1 LIKVTLM
8 PRISNSFRA
17 LIGAALVG
25 TAAACGASEPAAP
38 AQAAASA
45 PAAAP
50 VDVMVVHRTS
60 IESTRELP
68 GRARAFRE
76 AEIRPQVTGLI
87 KSRLFT
93 EGELVSQ
100 GQALYQIDSAEYAA
114 AVNSAKAA
122 VQRAE
127 ATAESARQTATRYE
141 RLAEINA
148 VSRESLDQAVAAQ
161 RQAEADVAIQKAAL
175 QRSNI
180 DLARTKVTSPID
192 GQIGRSTVTPGALVT
207 ENQAAALAIVQQLDP
222 IYLDLTAG
230 SSKILGWKRDIAE
243 GRIQSSDGQ
252 SVSVSIKLEDGSTY
266 SEPGRLEFSEVNVDE
281 SAGSVILRAVVPNPD
296 GFILPGMYVNA
307 SFSAGTYD
315 NVFLVPQGA
324 VARTVK
330 GEPTAMVVGK
340 DGNAEVR
347 NLTIVE
353 VHGNDWIVSEGLE
366 DGDKLII
373 GGLQKVRPGAPVM
386 PVPPQTASAQPT
398 SAATTVVK

>member
-1 LIKVTLM
+1 M

>member
-1 LIKVTLM
+1 M

-17 LIGAALVG
+17 LIAAALIG

-38 AQAAASA
+38 AQSASGA

-100 GQALYQIDSAEYAA
+100 GQALYQIDASEYAA

-122 VQRAE
+122 VQGAE
-127 ATAESARQTATRYE
+127 ATAEAARQTAGRFE

-148 VSRESLDQAVAAQ
+148 VSRENLDQAVATQ
-161 RQAEADVAIQKAAL
+161 KQAEADVAIQKAAL
-175 QRSNI
+175 QRTNI
-180 DLARTKVTSPID
+180 DLSRTRVTSPIE

-207 ENQAAALAIVQQLDP
+207 ENQAAPLAMVQQLDP

-230 SSKILGWKRDIAE
+230 SSKILGWKRDIAA

-330 GEPTAMVVGK
+330 GDPTAMVVGK
-340 DGNAEVR
+340 DGTAEMR

-353 VHGNDWIVSEGLE
+353 AHGNDWIVSDGLE

-386 PVPPQTASAQPT
+386 SVQPQTASAEPD
-398 SAATTVVK
+398 SAATHVVKQ

>member
-1 LIKVTLM
+1 M
-8 PRISNSFRA
+8 PSISNSFKALFATA
-17 LIGAALVG
+17 LIGAVV
-25 TAAACGASEPAAP
+25 ACGASEPSAP
-38 AQAAASA
+38 AQAAVQA

-50 VDVMVVHRTS
+50 VDVMVVHKMR

-100 GQALYQIDSAEYAA
+100 GQALYQIDASEYAA

-127 ATAESARQTATRYE
+127 ATAEAARQTAGRFE

-148 VSRESLDQAVAAQ
+148 VSRENLDQAIATQ
-161 RQAEADVAIQKAAL
+161 KQAEADVAIQKAAL
-175 QRSNI
+175 QRASI

-192 GQIGRSTVTPGALVT
+192 GRIGRSSVTPGALVT
-207 ENQAAALAIVQQLDP
+207 ENQDTPLAMVLQLDP

-243 GRIQSSDGQ
+243 GRIKSSDGE
-252 SVSVSIKLEDGSTY
+252 SVAVTIALEDGSTY
-266 SEPGRLEFSEVNVDE
+266 SEPGRLEFSEVSVDE
-281 SAGSVILRAVVPNPD
+281 SAGSVIIRAVVPNPD
-296 GFILPGMYVNA
+296 GYLLPGMYVNA

-324 VARTVK
+324 VTRTVK
-330 GEPTAMVVGK
+330 GDPTAMVVGA
-340 DGNAEVR
+340 DGTAEVR
-347 NLTIVE
+347 NLTIIE
-353 VHGNDWIVSEGLE
+353 ARGNDWIVSGGLE
-366 DGDKLII
+366 DGDRLII
-373 GGLQKVRPGAPVM
+373 GGLQKVRAGAPVAL
-386 PVPPQTASAQPT
+386 VPPMTASVQPT
-398 SAATTVVK
+398 DAATNVVKQ

>member
-1 LIKVTLM
+1 M

-340 DGNAEVR
+340 DGNAEAR

>member
-1 LIKVTLM
+1 M

-17 LIGAALVG
+17 LIASTLIGA
-25 TAAACGASEPAAP
+25 AAACGASEPAAP
-38 AQAAASA
+38 AGAVAA

-50 VDVMVVHRTS
+50 VDVMVVHKTR

-76 AEIRPQVTGLI
+76 AEIRPQVTGLV

-100 GQALYQIDSAEYAA
+100 GQALYQIDASEYAA

-127 ATAESARQTATRYE
+127 ATADAARQTAGRFE

-148 VSRESLDQAVAAQ
+148 VSREDYDQAVAAQ

-175 QRSNI
+175 QRANI
-180 DLARTKVTSPID
+180 DLTRTKVTSPIE
-192 GQIGRSTVTPGALVT
+192 GQIGRSSVTPGALVT
-207 ENQAAALAIVQQLDP
+207 QNQAAALAIVQQLDP

-230 SSKILGWKRDIAE
+230 SSKILGWKRDIAA
-243 GRIQSSDGQ
+243 GRIQSADGE
-252 SVSVSIKLEDGSTY
+252 SVDVSIKLEDGSTY

-296 GFILPGMYVNA
+296 GFLLPGMYVNA

-324 VARTVK
+324 VTRTVK
-330 GEPTAMVVGK
+330 GDPTAMVVGAN
-340 DGNAEVR
+340 GTAEVR
-347 NLTIVE
+347 NLTIIE
-353 VHGNDWIVSEGLE
+353 ASGNDWIVSEGLE
-366 DGDKLII
+366 DGDRLII
-373 GGLQKVRPGAPVM
+373 GGLQMVRPGAPVA
-386 PVPPQTASAQPT
+386 PVPPMTAAAQPNG
-398 SAATTVVK
+398 AATPVVKQ

>member
-1 LIKVTLM
+1 M
-8 PRISNSFRA
+8 
-17 LIGAALVG
+17 
-25 TAAACGASEPAAP
+25 
-38 AQAAASA
+38 
-45 PAAAP
+45 
-50 VDVMVVHRTS
+50 
-60 IESTRELP
+60 
-68 GRARAFRE
+68 
-76 AEIRPQVTGLI
+76 
-87 KSRLFT
+87 
-93 EGELVSQ
+93 
-100 GQALYQIDSAEYAA
+100 
-114 AVNSAKAA
+114 NSAKAA

-207 ENQAAALAIVQQLDP
+207 EKQAAALAIVQQLDP

-340 DGNAEVR
+340 DGNAEAR

>member
-1 LIKVTLM
+1 M

-17 LIGAALVG
+17 LLGAALVG

-386 PVPPQTASAQPT
+386 AVPPQTASAQPT

>member
-1 LIKVTLM
+1 MPKLSKSIRVLIATT
-8 PRISNSFRA
+8 
-17 LIGAALVG
+17 LIGA
-25 TAAACGASEPAAP
+25 AAACGASEPAAP
-38 AQAAASA
+38 AQTAAQA

-50 VDVMVVHRTS
+50 VDVMVVHKTR

-100 GQALYQIDSAEYAA
+100 GQALYQIDASEYAA

-127 ATAESARQTATRYE
+127 ATADAARQTAGRFE

-148 VSRESLDQAVAAQ
+148 VSREDYDQAVAAQ

-175 QRSNI
+175 QRANI
-180 DLARTKVTSPID
+180 DLTRTRVTSPIE

-230 SSKILGWKRDIAE
+230 SSKILVWKRDIAE
-243 GRIQSSDGQ
+243 GRIQSADGE
-252 SVSVSIKLEDGSTY
+252 SVAVSIMLEDGSTY
-266 SEPGRLEFSEVNVDE
+266 AEPGRLEFSEVNVDE

-296 GFILPGMYVNA
+296 GYLLPGMYVKA
-307 SFSAGTYD
+307 RFSAGTYD

-330 GEPTAMVVGK
+330 GDPTAMVVGA
-340 DGNAEVR
+340 DGTAEVR

-353 VHGNDWIVSEGLE
+353 ASGNDWIVSEGLA
-366 DGDKLII
+366 DGDRLII
-373 GGLQKVRPGAPVM
+373 GGLQKVRPGAPVA
-386 PVPPQTASAQPT
+386 PVPPMTAAAQPNG
-398 SAATTVVK
+398 AATAVVKQ

>member
-1 LIKVTLM
+1 M

-93 EGELVSQ
+93 EG
-100 GQALYQIDSAEYAA
+100 ALLMEPT
-114 AVNSAKAA
+114 
-122 VQRAE
+122 E
-127 ATAESARQTATRYE
+127 TE
-141 RLAEINA
+141 
-148 VSRESLDQAVAAQ
+148 SRESLDQAVAAQ

-243 GRIQSSDGQ
+243 GRI
-252 SVSVSIKLEDGSTY
+252 
-266 SEPGRLEFSEVNVDE
+266 SEVNVDE

>member
-340 DGNAEVR
+340 DGNAEAR